1 MPEGPEVS
9 IIREGLSKLLE
20 GSIITKFEI
29 TEKSRYHKKHPDGY
43 NNFNEKLPLI
53 VKEIASKGKLIYF
66 EFVDSSNNSIFLL
79 NTLGLSGGWF
89 HTPKKNSGIKI
100 TYMSPANSSTT
111 NTQPQET
118 EIWFD
123 DQRHFATF
131 KFIDNIS
138 DIQDALRK
146 LGPDMMFGI
155 AKKHGQFSNNNNI
168 NPEITPELFINRLRK
183 YGTKNNKNITE
194 LLMEQKVI
202 SGIGNYLKCEGLYNS
217 RISPWAKINNLT
229 DENLMVLY
237 NSLRANITRSY
248 KVGGASIRHYSDI
261 NDVKGEFEYD
271 MQVYGKKNCPNGSTI
286 KHEDT
291 PDKRTTYWCPS
302 IQIIGV

>member
-29 TEKSRYHKKHPDGY
+29 SNKSRYHKKHPDGY
-43 NNFNEKLPLI
+43 NNFNDKLPLH
-53 VKEIASKGKLIYF
+53 VKEIGSKGKLLYF
-66 EFVDSSNNSIFLL
+66 EFCDNNNNSIYLL

-100 TYMSPANSSTT
+100 TYLTEDINNSNSYK
-111 NTQPQET
+111 EL
-118 EIWFD
+118 WFD

-131 KFIDNIS
+131 KFINNIK
-138 DIQDALRK
+138 DIQDALKK
-146 LGPDMMFGI
+146 LGPDMMYNI
-155 AKKHGQFSNNNNI
+155 SQKHGKFSNDNTI
-168 NPEITPELFINRLRK
+168 NPPITMELFINRLRK

-194 LLMEQKVI
+194 LLMEQKII
-202 SGIGNYLKCEGLYNS
+202 SGIGNYLKCEGLYNAN
-217 RISPWAKINNLT
+217 ISPWANLNDLT
-229 DENLMVLY
+229 DSNLEALY
-237 NSLRANITRSY
+237 TSLRTNIKRSY
-248 KVGGASIRHYSDI
+248 EVGGASIRHYSDI

-271 MQVYGKKNCPNGSTI
+271 MQVYGKKKCPNGTNI

-291 PDKRTTYWCPS
+291 PDKRSTYWCPS
-302 IQIIGV
+302 TQIIGNK